1 MNGTQIEALLNLID
15 GNVQLTGHEVATY
28 ILEHQD
34 VIAKSLV
41 ETGNATI
48 ETSTGPICLSL
59 KDLEAVAA

>member
-1 MNGTQIEALLNLID
+1 MDFQFEISKRLSR
-15 GNVQLTGHEVATY
+15 
-28 ILEHQD
+28 EHQD